1 MWEGRHRRK
10 EHGRDVGGRDVGG
23 KEKDKGEVERLCHHY

>member
-10 EHGRDVGGRDVGG
+10 EHGRDVGGRDVRG